1 MHLAPLVLAQL
12 HGVGT
17 DSVVVK
23 NPVPGGLGW
32 VMSKFFNAPQWVHL
46 TLVVVGLVVGGAAA
60 WWAWRNREA
69 ILTWLRTRDRPAKI
83 ALATVAG
90 VAVLVGAGAGGYG
103 FWYMEHENDF
113 CLGCHVMNPS
123 WAKFQKSE
131 HSKLGCHDCHRQ
143 SQVANARQLVM
154 WIAERPDEIPKHGK
168 VPTRI
173 CAECHIQKPGS
184 DSTWKRI
191 IATAGHRVHMAS
203 NDTALKNVQCV
214 TCHGVEVHAFQPVDQ
229 TCAQSGCHT
238 DTKAKIVLGKM
249 AGQTS
254 LHCTGCHQF
263 TRPVAENISID
274 STKKAGQA
282 GASQCLDCHE
292 MRQQMKGFDPSAD
305 KHAGLCGNCHNPH
318 TDKTPEASWKTCG
331 NAGCHSK
338 PAEETPFHKGI
349 PDHALKSCQSCHAAH
364 TWKAEG
370 SSCLTCHKSIFTDE
384 SRPRGAKA
392 AAQAPSAPGAVAPS
406 VPRRSP
412 RREPAGVV
420 GPAAVASPASP
431 SSPIRLAGLA
441 APASAFWLAVHQ
453 PPPKRTPEGSA
464 RTAGDRLTAED
475 RPFRHRT
482 HKDVTCTACH
492 SSDSRHGAVTVK
504 TAADCQSCHHA
515 ADRARGC
522 EGCHAAKS
530 LAQPLSI
537 TREVEFTVANAPRT
551 RVQRFAHPQH
561 RDLECATCHTKGPE
575 LAVTKDCASCH
586 KEHHEPDRDCRSCH
600 TGVKDHHTRSV
611 HQGCAAAGCHV
622 GAEYAAMPTARQ
634 VCLSCH
640 VDMSNHKRGGECADC
655 HKMTT
660 WSATAG
666 LPKGS

>member
-1 MHLAPLVLAQL
+1 
-12 HGVGT
+12 
-17 DSVVVK
+17 
-23 NPVPGGLGW
+23 
-32 VMSKFFNAPQWVHL
+32 
-46 TLVVVGLVVGGAAA
+46 
-60 WWAWRNREA
+60 
-69 ILTWLRTRDRPAKI
+69 
-83 ALATVAG
+83 
-90 VAVLVGAGAGGYG
+90 
-103 FWYMEHENDF
+103 
-113 CLGCHVMNPS
+113 
-123 WAKFQKSE
+123 
-131 HSKLGCHDCHRQ
+131 
-143 SQVANARQLVM
+143 
-154 WIAERPDEIPKHGK
+154 
-168 VPTRI
+168 
-173 CAECHIQKPGS
+173 
-184 DSTWKRI
+184 
-191 IATAGHRVHMAS
+191 
-203 NDTALKNVQCV
+203 
-214 TCHGVEVHAFQPVDQ
+214 
-229 TCAQSGCHT
+229 
-238 DTKAKIVLGKM
+238 M

-274 STKKAGQA
+274 STKNAGQA

-331 NAGCHSK
+331 NAGCHTK

-537 TREVEFTVANAPRT
+537 TREVKFTVANAPRT